1 MDKHVLIAAGG
12 LGTRMASSQAKQFA
26 NICKRPVLL
35 RVLDAFLKYAADIH
49 LVVVLP
55 EKLHREWQSICQK
68 HRFHVRHQ
76 LVIGGP
82 TRFHSVKNGL
92 KHIPDNAL
100 VAIHDAARPLV
111 SLDLISRVFYF
122 AGKFGNAIPATEVN
136 ESLRI
141 TDHAMSSPLPRQ
153 RIRIIQT
160 PQCFKSS
167 LIKNAY
173 NKNYQESFTDD
184 ASVLESEGERLFLI
198 EGNRQNMKIT
208 HQADLL
214 VAEAL
219 FSARRP

>member
-1 MDKHVLIAAGG
+1 MGKHVLIAAGG
-12 LGTRMASSQAKQFA
+12 LGTRMASSQPKQFA
-26 NICKRPVLL
+26 DICKRPVLL
-35 RVLDAFLKYAADIH
+35 HVLDAFLKYAADIR

-68 HRFHVRHQ
+68 HRFHVQHQ
-76 LVIGGP
+76 LAIGGP

-100 VAIHDAARPLV
+100 VAIHDAARPLI

-122 AGKFGNAIPATEVN
+122 AGKFGNAIPAIEVN

-167 LIKNAY
+167 MIKNAY

-184 ASVLESEGERLFLI
+184 ASVLETEGERLFLT
-198 EGNRQNMKIT
+198 EGDRENIKIT
-208 HQADLL
+208 HPADLL

-219 FSARRP
+219 FAARRP